1 MKDILDET
9 LLWSAKVTLAAL
21 ATVALALFTLKATI
35 SDLTNFKK

>member
-21 ATVALALFTLKATI
+21 AAVALALLDLKVKT
-35 SDLTNFKK
+35 SDLINFKK